1 MFGQQGDQKT
11 TRVVRSRN
19 QIDCPDRMKG
29 DRMEMQKILDN
40 ILQSAQL
47 VLEHYRS
54 RGFKNTLIE
63 VGLNNIIGM
72 SESAIEMLDK
82 NQGKETQ

>member
-1 MFGQQGDQKT
+1 
-11 TRVVRSRN
+11 
-19 QIDCPDRMKG
+19 
-29 DRMEMQKILDN
+29 MEMRKVLEN
-40 ILQSAQL
+40 ILQSARL

-72 SESAIEMLDK
+72 SESAIEMLEK
-82 NQGKETQ
+82 NQAKETQ

>member
-1 MFGQQGDQKT
+1 
-11 TRVVRSRN
+11 
-19 QIDCPDRMKG
+19 
-29 DRMEMQKILDN
+29 MEMRKILEN
-40 ILQSAQL
+40 ILQSARL

-72 SESAIEMLDK
+72 TETAIEMIEK
-82 NQGKETQ
+82 NQAKETQ

>member
-1 MFGQQGDQKT
+1 
-11 TRVVRSRN
+11 
-19 QIDCPDRMKG
+19 
-29 DRMEMQKILDN
+29 MEMRKILEN
-40 ILQSAQL
+40 ILQSARL

-72 SESAIEMLDK
+72 TETAIEMVEK
-82 NQGKETQ
+82 NQA